1 MSKKS
6 KKKVG
11 HFDHYKKWT
20 TNQGYTFLAKS
31 KEDALDYLTK
41 MPSHISDVDKLTE
54 VVTD

>member
-1 MSKKS
+1 MSKKL

-11 HFDHYKKWT
+11 QFDHYKKWT
-20 TNQGYTFLAKS
+20 TNQGYTFLAKD

-41 MPSHISDVDKLTE
+41 MPSHLGDVKALKE